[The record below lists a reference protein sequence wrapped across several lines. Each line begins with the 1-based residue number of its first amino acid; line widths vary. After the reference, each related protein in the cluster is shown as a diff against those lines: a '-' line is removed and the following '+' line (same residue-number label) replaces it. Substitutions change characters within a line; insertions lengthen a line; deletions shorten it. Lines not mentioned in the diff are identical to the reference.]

1 MSNLG
6 DVIERRGIA
15 RGIKIAKAKKRTTFI
30 LEDICNLMDSC
41 SWSAEQAMAALKIPE
56 SDRSKYAALLRKGP
70 H

>member
-6 DVIERRGIA
+6 DVIEQRGIA
-15 RGIKIAKAKKRTTFI
+15 RGIKIARAKRRTAFL
-30 LEDICNLMDSC
+30 LEDIRNLMDSC

-56 SDRSKYAALLRKGP
+56 SDRPIYAALLQKGP